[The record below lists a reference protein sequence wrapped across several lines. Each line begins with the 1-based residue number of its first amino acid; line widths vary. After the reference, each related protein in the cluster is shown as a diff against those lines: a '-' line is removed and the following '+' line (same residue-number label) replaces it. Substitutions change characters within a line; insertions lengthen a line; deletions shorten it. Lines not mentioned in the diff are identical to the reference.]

1 MTLYENIQVLEPFFH
16 SIRKHQSYFIVDVK
30 IPSGW
35 SFKENVVSVQETVGF
50 KDNGVKGEFRF
61 LSFYTKQ
68 ENEDIQTSVNTILE
82 VIRVNQ
88 EREEKERLL
97 QEKIIEL
104 KRQFET
110 SDLTSLKGL
119 HFDFSEPVTTGN
131 VEIDEQTEDEEET
144 EDEDGSEG
152 IRMVEQ
158 GAE

>member
-1 MTLYENIQVLEPFFH
+1 MTLYENIQQIEPYFH
-16 SIRKHQSYFIVDVK
+16 SIRKHQSFFIVDVK
-30 IPSGW
+30 LPKGW
-35 SFKENVVSVQETVGF
+35 DFKQTVVEVSENVGF
-50 KDNGVKGEFRF
+50 KDNGIKGEFRF

-68 ENEDIQTSVNTILE
+68 ENEKVELSISTIKE
-82 VIRVNQ
+82 VIRLNQ

-110 SDLTSLKGL
+110 SDLDSLKGL
-119 HFDFSEPVTTGN
+119 HFDFSEHTELSEE
-131 VEIDEQTEDEEET
+131 EIEET

-158 GAE
+158 GVE